1 MKDLETNAD
10 DAEELPM
17 DRSLAQIE
25 HSVDSFLAVA
35 DVGKVFATPIREGE
49 TTILPAA
56 EVMTGMGFGH
66 GYGRGKEGEDDED
79 HRGGGGGG
87 GGGGHALARPVAVV
101 VASPEGVRV
110 EPVIDFT
117 KIALAAITAG
127 GFMLAT
133 WLGMSRPKTP
143 RL

>member
-1 MKDLETNAD
+1 MKDHEIA
-10 DAEELPM
+10 AEDQPLPF

-35 DVGKVFATPIREGE
+35 DVGKAFGKPIRVGE
-49 TTILPAA
+49 TTVIPTA
-56 EVMTGMGFGH
+56 EVMAGMGFGH
-66 GYGRGKEGEDDED
+66 GFGRGTDAGDGDE

-87 GGGGHALARPVAVV
+87 GGGGHAMARSVAVV

-117 KIALAAITAG
+117 KIALAALTAG

-133 WLGMSRPKTP
+133 WLGMSRPQKP
-143 RL
+143 KL

>member
-1 MKDLETNAD
+1 MKDRETGLTD
-10 DAEELPM
+10 DEGLPV

-25 HSVDSFLAVA
+25 HSIDSFLAVA
-35 DVGKVFATPIREGE
+35 DVGKVFAEPIRDRE
-49 TTILPAA
+49 TTIIPAA

-66 GYGRGKEGEDDED
+66 GFGRGTDAEGEEI

-87 GGGGHALARPVAVV
+87 GGGGSAFARPVAVI

-117 KIALAAITAG
+117 KIALAAVTAG

-133 WLGMSRPKTP
+133 WLGMSRPKKP
-143 RL
+143 WR